1 MNLRDYQSNAARTMV
16 DLGSLE
22 LNLCHMVLGIISEN
36 EEYLKAL
43 ALDDV
48 INMKEETADQFWYIA
63 NYCTL
68 RNYDLSEIYE
78 NFDVEKLEDWELE
91 VNALDVYISKLADYV
106 KKFVAYGKPIDEELE
121 KRALATI
128 MEMLV
133 LDNGEFCLEEDL
145 EKNINKLKARFP
157 LKFNKEEALNRDLEA
172 ERKIL
177 ES

>member
-1 MNLRDYQSNAARTMV
+1 MTLKNYQNHASRTMV

-22 LNLCHMVLGIISEN
+22 LNLSHMILGLVSEN

-48 INMKEETADQFWYIA
+48 VGSKEETADQFWYIA

-68 RNYDLSEIYE
+68 RNFDMEEIY
-78 NFDVEKLEDWELE
+78 NDFDVEKIEDWELE
-91 VNALDVYISKLADYV
+91 VATLDVYVSKLADYV
-106 KKFVAYGKPIDEELE
+106 KKFVAYGKELDPILE
-121 KRALATI
+121 KRALGTI
-128 MEMLV
+128 MEMLI
-133 LDNGEFCLEEDL
+133 LENGEFILEIDL
-145 EKNINKLKARFP
+145 QKNIDKLKARFP
-157 LKFNKEEALNRDLEA
+157 NKFTQEKALNRDLET